1 MKHHLNTVLVTPFV
15 TNAKEQSGFQE
26 RIISTTAIRVDTMFV
41 KTVLDLQ

>member
-1 MKHHLNTVLVTPFV
+1 MHQKNMVQQMPSV

-26 RIISTTAIRVDTMFV
+26 RIISTTAMRVDTMFV